1 MISAPEAIERAGE
14 MVSAVERV
22 MSTPASLCCLLASRW
37 LGDTARKSF
46 R

>member
-22 MSTPASLCCLLASRW
+22 MRTPASLWLLACLS
-37 LGDTARKSF
+37 LAG
-46 R
+46 